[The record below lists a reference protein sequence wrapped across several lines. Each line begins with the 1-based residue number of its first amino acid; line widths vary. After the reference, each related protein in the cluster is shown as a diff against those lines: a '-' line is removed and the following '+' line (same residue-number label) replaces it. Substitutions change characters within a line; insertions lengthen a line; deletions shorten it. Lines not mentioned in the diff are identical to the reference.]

1 MNLGFNK
8 AIYYSRTLIV
18 IIPKLE
24 KCLIN
29 GISHMEKHKP
39 TKITVR
45 ILFLNEK
52 RFDLF
57 RAQTDNYNILPIE
70 TQNLESKYRQIKE
83 FWLNEYERSLRKK
96 KEKNLNTFSS
106 KSNIKLENEEQ
117 ELSPIALMQHRI
129 EEMHRKLFENHNLR
143 KKTK

>member
-8 AIYYSRTLIV
+8 ALYRSRTLIV

-24 KCLIN
+24 KCLVN

-39 TKITVR
+39 TNFTVR
-45 ILFLNEK
+45 TLFLNEK

-57 RAQTDNYNILPIE
+57 RAQIDNYNILPIE

-83 FWLNEYERSLRKK
+83 SWLNDYEKSLRNK
-96 KEKNLNTFSS
+96 KE
-106 KSNIKLENEEQ
+106 
-117 ELSPIALMQHRI
+117 
-129 EEMHRKLFENHNLR
+129 
-143 KKTK
+143 TKGE